1 MPFINNQKDNFKKS
15 DSAWGDD
22 NITYYNM
29 PKAKSVERM
38 GGTNIQDM
46 SYQDLEDTI
55 TQISSV
61 QPSTQQDMALLD
73 EKLML
78 LRAEMSKRDE
88 LESVTREEREDNFEP
103 KDTIVKEDVV
113 EDVVEDISEP
123 VITTPNINIM
133 PDNMT
138 LEPVDNTNDYII
150 AGLIII
156 LVVNIID

>member
-1 MPFINNQKDNFKKS
+1 MPFKNNQKENFKKS

-29 PKAKSVERM
+29 PKAKSVQRM

-88 LESVTREEREDNFEP
+88 LESVTRDEREDAFEP

-113 EDVVEDISEP
+113 ETISEP
-123 VITTPNINIM
+123 VMTTPNMNIM
-133 PDNMT
+133 PNNMT
-138 LEPVDNTNDYII
+138 LEPVDKTNDYII

>member
-1 MPFINNQKDNFKKS
+1 MPFINNQKENFKKS

-29 PKAKSVERM
+29 PKGKSVQRM

-78 LRAEMSKRDE
+78 LKEM
-88 LESVTREEREDNFEP
+88 N
-103 KDTIVKEDVV
+103 
-113 EDVVEDISEP
+113 
-123 VITTPNINIM
+123 
-133 PDNMT
+133 
-138 LEPVDNTNDYII
+138 
-150 AGLIII
+150 
-156 LVVNIID
+156 